1 MINWSEAKL
10 MNEENWIE
18 TTKMR
23 KIQEMKKFLKQG
35 KKIAISD
42 MQETI

>member
-1 MINWSEAKL
+1 

-23 KIQEMKKFLKQG
+23 KNLKKMMKKLG
-35 KKIAISD
+35 KRSPDWK
-42 MQETI
+42 